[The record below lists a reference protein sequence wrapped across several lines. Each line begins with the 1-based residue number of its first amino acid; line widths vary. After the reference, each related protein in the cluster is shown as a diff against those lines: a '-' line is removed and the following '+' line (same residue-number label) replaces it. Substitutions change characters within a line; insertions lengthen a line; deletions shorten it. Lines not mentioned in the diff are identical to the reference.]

1 MPRVL
6 YAIQGCGNG
15 HLTRALDIIP
25 LLQARVERVDVLIS
39 GPASDM
45 PFPYPVRHR
54 CRVLSY
60 VMDRRGGLSFAKT
73 FLQLRLPTLVRE
85 IRQVPVRDYD
95 LVISDY
101 EPVTAWACRLRGLP
115 CVSLSHQSG
124 VLSRRAPRPMEND
137 RVGRTVLQHYAPA
150 TEHYGFHFQRY
161 APNVFTP
168 VIRQQV
174 RALHPRNEGHYTV
187 YLPAF
192 DQDTLVQ
199 ALRQLN
205 PTVRWE
211 AFSKFSRQAVTHG
224 NVRIMPVCAE
234 AFLDSMARSAGVLC
248 GAGFETPAEALFLG
262 KKVCVIP
269 MKNQYEQ
276 ACNAA
281 AIAQLG
287 VPVAQSL
294 AGADTALLRHWLDHG
309 QPITVDYPDETGAV
323 IDRVLGEQLRRP
335 AAPRPLQR
343 VAA

>member
-25 LLQARVERVDVLIS
+25 LLQARVERLDVLIS

-45 PFPYPVRHR
+45 PFPYPVRYR
-54 CRVLSY
+54 CQGLSY
-60 VMDRRGGLSFAKT
+60 VMDRRGGLSFTKT
-73 FLQLRLPTLVRE
+73 FLQLRLLTLVRE

-101 EPVTAWACRLRGLP
+101 EPVTAWACRLRGRP

-124 VLSRRAPRPMEND
+124 VLSRWAPRPQEDD
-137 RVGRTVLQHYAPA
+137 RLGRTVLQNYAPA

-161 APNVFTP
+161 EPNVFTP

-174 RALHPRNEGHYTV
+174 RALRPTNEGHYTV

-192 DQDTLVQ
+192 DEETLVQ
-199 ALRQLN
+199 SLQKLN
-205 PTVRWE
+205 PNVRWE
-211 AFSKFSRQAVTHG
+211 VFSKFSRQAVTRG
-224 NVRIMPVCAE
+224 KVRIMPVSAD

-269 MKNQYEQ
+269 MKDQYEQ

-287 VPVAQSL
+287 VPVAHSL
-294 AGADTALLRHWLDHG
+294 AGADAVLLRHWLDHG
-309 QPITVDYPDETGAV
+309 RPVAVDYPDETAAI
-323 IDRVLGEQLRRP
+323 IDRVLQEQTSLVTTP
-335 AAPRPLQR
+335 AFIHR